1 MQWMLQARL
10 YSIMETLS
18 YFTFPSPH
26 SFFLSLLRMSIPST
40 GSLLV
45 TTFNPESP
53 IQCVV
58 LEVSEGQPEVQRPVF
73 GVSF

>member
-10 YSIMETLS
+10 YSILEALS

-40 GSLLV
+40 GSLLTRYNFQPQIPYSV
-45 TTFNPESP
+45 RGSG
-53 IQCVV
+53 
-58 LEVSEGQPEVQRPVF
+58 GQRR
-73 GVSF
+73 SA